1 MYFFQERL
9 VEYAIAYFNAKDFV
23 RPSEGDEFWG
33 LFAPGNTVPFSDRPF
48 ERFSDYEELLRRL
61 MDADTAKY
69 QRMHKGTPF
78 YYMAWL
84 AFDLRNY
91 EKALFFL
98 DASISEDVR
107 KDPVGWR
114 QNPGARSLLLDPEGQ
129 AALRTVDAVQRV
141 LQAELTRFNA
151 ISNLAPMDIHASW
164 GAFVRQMLADQS
176 QRTLISAMY
185 VFLLESR
192 DRWQE
197 LSLRQGSTGGSNQ
210 PFTIHLFTGG
220 LLFESLL
227 KYCYPVND
235 QGQPNKTLGGI
246 LQYTA
251 GFKTDFAVPGGIAG
265 SAGSLAEIHTAIQGS
280 SSVETA
286 FATAAKL
293 RNTTGHNLVWDDIFA
308 TPSQYT
314 DLFRQLVN
322 ALLFVVAK
330 KFVRPATP

>member
-1 MYFFQERL
+1 M
-9 VEYAIAYFNAKDFV
+9 EYAIAYFNAKDFV